1 MRHSHDLDRV
11 AVGVFALE
19 KLAPAPGRRL
29 LATTIR
35 EAYEQWAADNGAP
48 QIGRNLLSRFLDEE
62 AGLIRISSAASV
74 TYGNVRLVDEL
85 EGPAPT
91 RPQAVTT
98 ELVAPPVLPSE
109 DAPIEE
115 ETPIEEPAEP
125 EPEPEPEVDP
135 EPEVGPEPEP
145 EPLEARPLTTAA
157 LNALPARSL
166 VRDVLGRVWL
176 RVDDTW
182 AGNRHTVRACL
193 LLAPG
198 RPLVLLPDELT
209 DLTPVTLLWEPDGM
223 PDDVEDFLADPRRL
237 TWDPGNHAATAAIY
251 AAFTRWGEDV
261 GAEPMPQPDLTRCLT
276 ALGLE
281 RRQDRRGG
289 SVLNNVTIPD

>member
-1 MRHSHDLDRV
+1 MRHAHDLDRV

-35 EAYEQWAADNGAP
+35 EAYAQWAADNGAP

-74 TYGNVRLVDEL
+74 TYSNVRLVDEP

-98 ELVAPPVLPSE
+98 ELVALPVLPSE

-115 ETPIEEPAEP
+115 PA
-125 EPEPEPEVDP
+125 
-135 EPEVGPEPEP
+135 EP

-176 RVDDTW
+176 RVDDTV
-182 AGNRHTVRACL
+182 AGNRRTVRVCL

-209 DLTPVTLLWEPDGM
+209 DLTPVTLLWEPDTL

-237 TWDPGNHAATAAIY
+237 TWDPGNHDDDAAIY

-261 GAEPMPQPDLTRCLT
+261 GAEPMSQPDLTRRLT